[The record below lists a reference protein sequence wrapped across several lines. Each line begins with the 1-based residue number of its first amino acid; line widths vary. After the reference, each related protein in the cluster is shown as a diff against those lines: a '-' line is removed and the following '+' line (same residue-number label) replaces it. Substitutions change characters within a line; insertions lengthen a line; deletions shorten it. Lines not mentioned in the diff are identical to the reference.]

1 MLTAALAT
9 PLSGPLA
16 SYGRAGATALEL
28 WAQRQRADLAV
39 YDAHPDPAAAIAEA
53 ERRRPDLLFG
63 PYGSSPTAAAAAAT
77 PRLLFNHG
85 GARTPPAGNLVS
97 VLAPA
102 ETYFAG
108 AVEAVHGAD
117 PGLAAVCVLHFGTG
131 FGRAV
136 ADGAAVAA
144 ACADLAVHR
153 TALPAGG
160 VLNAPLVGDPGAALL
175 VVAGAF
181 GDELA
186 AARRL
191 VGAPWRAA
199 AFVGAGVAEVLAPL
213 GARREGLLGPCQ
225 WLAAAAPVADEGPPA
240 EEFAAAYRR
249 RTGAEPSYPAAQAFA
264 AGLIAGRCLRE
275 AGAADDI
282 ALAAA
287 ARVLDCTTLYGRFR
301 VDATGRQV
309 GHQVLTVQWQ
319 DGERRVVWPA
329 DRAQAQLR
337 HPRRPT

>member
-1 MLTAALAT
+1 VVTAALAT
-9 PLSGPLA
+9 SLSGPLA
-16 SYGRAGATALEL
+16 SYGRAGAAALEL
-28 WAQRQRADLAV
+28 WAQWHRVELTV
-39 YDAHPDPAAAIAEA
+39 YDAHPDPGAAIAEA

-77 PRLLFNHG
+77 SRLLFNHG
-85 GARTPPAGNLVS
+85 GARTRARENLVS

-102 ETYFAG
+102 ETYFVG
-108 AVEAVHGAD
+108 AVEVVHLAD
-117 PGLAAVCVLHFGTG
+117 PAPEAVCLMHGETG

-136 ADGAAVAA
+136 ADGAAAA
-144 ACADLAVHR
+144 AAAAGIAVHR
-153 TALPAGG
+153 TALPAGAA
-160 VLNAPLVGDPGAALL
+160 LHAPLADGHEGALL
-175 VVAGAF
+175 LVAGGFA
-181 GDELA
+181 DELA
-186 AARRL
+186 VARRM

-199 AFVGAGVAEVLAPL
+199 GFVGAGVAEVLAPL

-225 WLAAAAPVADEGPPA
+225 WLASAAPVPDEGPTVS
-240 EEFAAAYRR
+240 EFAAAYRR
-249 RTGAEPSYPAAQAFA
+249 RTGAEPPYPAAQAFA

-275 AGAADDI
+275 AGAPEDA

-287 ARVLDCTTLYGRFR
+287 ARALDCTTLYGQFR
-301 VDATGRQV
+301 LDASGRQV

>member
-16 SYGRAGATALEL
+16 SYGHAGAAALEL
-28 WAQRQRADLAV
+28 WAQGQRADLAV

-63 PYGSSPTAAAAAAT
+63 PYGSSPTAAAAA
-77 PRLLFNHG
+77 
-85 GARTPPAGNLVS
+85 
-97 VLAPA
+97 
-102 ETYFAG
+102 TYFAG

-144 ACADLAVHR
+144 ACAGLAVHR